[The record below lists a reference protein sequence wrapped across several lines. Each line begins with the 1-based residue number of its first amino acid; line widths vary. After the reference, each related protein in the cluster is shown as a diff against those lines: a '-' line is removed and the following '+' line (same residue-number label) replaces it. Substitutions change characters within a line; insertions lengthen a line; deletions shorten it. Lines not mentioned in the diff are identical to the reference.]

1 MVFGVILFY
10 LTLNIKTCQNYFK
23 ILQIFNVFSIFALF
37 LLCIFQIF
45 GMNINV
51 KEKRHHYDASK
62 LSLMVVG
69 AARFELA
76 TSRSRTERATG
87 LRYAPSEN

>member
-1 MVFGVILFY
+1 
-10 LTLNIKTCQNYFK
+10 
-23 ILQIFNVFSIFALF
+23 
-37 LLCIFQIF
+37 
-45 GMNINV
+45 MNINV

-87 LRYAPSEN
+87 LRYAPSETNNAILCYRLSGVKLKRFESRAFFCAALLSTR